1 MVDIKAIL
9 AKQPAGVFAT
19 LDGDKVKTRVF
30 QHMFVEDG
38 KVYFG
43 TSSDKPVY
51 EQMQKN
57 SNISF
62 CTFTAEYNPVLS
74 INGKAVFV
82 EDLAIKKR
90 VMDASELVKEIYKSP
105 DNPIFKVFY
114 IDAEEIVTFDFASGP
129 KVEKL

>member
-57 SNISF
+57 PNISF